1 MREPRIGNRVLPH
14 DYNGQRWLYHWTTT
28 DRFAQILQSGCL
40 RPGIGERLG
49 YRYTEPRLFFSTQ
62 LDKWDSSTGAE
73 VLLRVPTSAVL
84 CYYDGGLWIYHAEE
98 DSDAERWPSRL
109 ADCWTAS
116 CVSIR
121 HIEVYKQEKWQRL
134 VGERT

>member
-1 MREPRIGNRVLPH
+1 MHQVRIDDRVLPH
-14 DYNGQRWLYHWTTT
+14 DYNGQRWLYHWTT
-28 DRFAQILQSGCL
+28 FLNLEQIIQSGCL

-49 YRYTEPRLFFSTQ
+49 LRYAEPRLFFSTQ
-62 LDKWDSSTGAE
+62 PDKWRFDSSAE
-73 VLLRVPTSAVL
+73 VLLRVPTAAVN
-84 CYYDGGLWIYHAEE
+84 CYYDGGQWIYHSEE
-98 DSDAERWPSRL
+98 DVGAERWPWRL